1 MRPENSAGVLRGVWR
16 QALKV
21 WDRITLYLPILLMGL
36 LALGTYWLVRN
47 SPVFSAAEVAREAP
61 HESDYF
67 LRRFTVKNF
76 DEAGVLRSE
85 VYGDEARH
93 YPDTDTL
100 EVDQPRMRSIS
111 PEGRPMT
118 SSGDRA
124 LVNGDGSE
132 VQLLGNAHVVRDA
145 VKDASGRELPR
156 MEIQGEFLHAFV
168 NDERVKSHK
177 PVVLTR
183 GQDQFSGDTFAYD
196 NLKGVADLKGR
207 VRGVLVPRTGV
218 PRTGPR

>member
-1 MRPENSAGVLRGVWR
+1 MKRVLSASGLREAW
-16 QALKV
+16 LKGLRV

-47 SPVFSAAEVAREAP
+47 SPVFSAPGAAREAP

-85 VYGDEARH
+85 IYGDEARH

-111 PEGRPMT
+111 PEGRLLT
-118 SSGDRA
+118 STGNRA

-145 VKDASGRELPR
+145 VKDANGRELPR
-156 MEIQGEFLHAFV
+156 MEFQGEFLHAFV
-168 NDERVKSHK
+168 NDERVRSHK
-177 PVVLTR
+177 PVLLTR
-183 GQDQFSGDTFAYD
+183 GKDQFSGNTFAYD
-196 NLKGVADLKGR
+196 NLTGVADLKGR
-207 VRGVLVPRTGV
+207 VRGVLVPRTG
-218 PRTGPR
+218 GPGNISH